1 MTNPARSSYRLMR
14 WLCIAI
20 LVTTMLVSTAT
31 QPGCSRQRYRMAA
44 DRQAGDLIAEK
55 GAMNPNWA
63 LQQLRIYGDSRS
75 RFFDNYDPDKPPMP
89 PDDTTS
95 HEFMREVDGMKG
107 WKHWYDNGIRHQ
119 LDNPCWRE
127 QLVQYASFNEREEVV
142 LNIDSS
148 LEIALVNSP
157 TYQRQ
162 LETIYLSAL
171 DVSTERFRF
180 ETQFFGGN
188 GTAFTHL
195 GNLRAFGAPS
205 NRGRGLGGPRNLV
218 TGEFNTLRTTTDM
231 WAAKRFATAGELVVG
246 IANSIV
252 WTFAGPDTNATGSLI
267 NASLVQ
273 PLLRGAGRNVAL
285 EQLTI
290 VERTL
295 LGNLRAMQRY
305 RKGFYTQ
312 VAIGDLG
319 VSGPTRRGGF
329 LGGTGLTGFTGTGSG
344 GLGGVGSVTGFGRGG
359 FGTGTSGTGT
369 GGGTGLAGGGAG
381 TVGGFVGLLQQL
393 QQIRNTEDSLALQ
406 LNELAKLEAYHKAGL
421 ITLIQVDS
429 LRQNIETERANLLQS
444 RNTFESS
451 LDNFRT
457 NTLGMPPDLPV
468 ALDDSLIQQ
477 FQFLDPRTTV
487 MSRDLAALRSV
498 VGELPAA
505 PTANELSAATDAA
518 RAIEQRFGKHF
529 EAIHADFDLLEQK
542 KPQRLKSM
550 TSEELTRFRTE
561 MRQEREKL
569 SEIESRFAQYR
580 QQLDALADKLAQA
593 DGAQSLGTLVEW
605 LGALD
610 RLIEEAALVQAR
622 ARLEAI
628 TLDPIKV
635 DSQTAL
641 NIAQANRLD
650 IMNARASLVDS
661 WRLIA
666 FNANRLQSDVTVSL
680 SGDLATTGNN
690 PAKFRS
696 STGSLRA
703 SLQFDPPFTRLL
715 ERNNY
720 RQQLIDY
727 SNDRRTF
734 IQLMDGV
741 HQELRNLLRNL
752 NQLQTN
758 LEIQR
763 RAVAISIRR
772 VDLTRETLSQ
782 PRPPAAPGEAASMF
796 GDTAALDLL
805 NALSD
810 LRNTQNNF
818 MSVWLNHY
826 ATRMVLERDLGIM
839 QLDDSGRWVEQ
850 TQPLPEPDANEP
862 LDLPP
867 PVPATL
873 IEELDQAVAAIE
885 S

>member
-1 MTNPARSSYRLMR
+1 MTNPTLSSCRFTRL
-14 WLCIAI
+14 LCIAI
-20 LVTTMLVSTAT
+20 LVVTTLIGTLSQT
-31 QPGCSRQRYRMAA
+31 GCSRQRYRIAA

-55 GAMNPNWA
+55 GAMNSDWA
-63 LQQLRIYGDSRS
+63 LQELRVYGDKRS
-75 RFFDNYDPDKPPMP
+75 RYFDNFDPDKPPMP
-89 PDDTTS
+89 PDDPAS
-95 HEFMREVDGMKG
+95 HEFMQEVNGMKG
-107 WKHWYDNGIRHQ
+107 WKHWYDNGIRRQ

-127 QLVQYASFNEREEVV
+127 QLVQYASFNERDEVV

-148 LEIALVNSP
+148 LQIALVNSP

-180 ETQFFGGN
+180 ETQFFGGS
-188 GTAFTHL
+188 GTVFTHL
-195 GNLRAFGAPS
+195 GNLSAFGRPS
-205 NRGRGLGGPRNLV
+205 NRGRGLGGPRNVV
-218 TGEFNTLRTTTDM
+218 TGEFNTLSTNTDL
-231 WAAKRFATAGELVVG
+231 WASKRFATAGELVVG

-273 PLLRGAGRNVAL
+273 PLLRGAGRNIAL

-290 VERTL
+290 VERGL

-319 VSGPTRRGGF
+319 VTGPTRRGGF
-329 LGGTGLTGFTGTGSG
+329 LGGTGLTGFTGTGAG
-344 GLGGVGSVTGFGRGG
+344 GLGGVGGVTGFGRAG
-359 FGTGTSGTGT
+359 FGAGTTGGGT

-444 RNTFESS
+444 HNAFEAS
-451 LDNFRT
+451 LDSFRT
-457 NTLGMPPDLPV
+457 NTLGLPPDLPV

-487 MSRDLAALRSV
+487 MSRDLAALRAA
-498 VGELPAA
+498 VGELPAN
-505 PTANELSAATDAA
+505 PTAKELSGATDAA
-518 RAIEQRFGKHF
+518 REIEQRFGGHF
-529 EAIHADFDLLEQK
+529 KAIHADFELLEQK
-542 KPQRLKSM
+542 KPQRLKTM
-550 TSEELTRFRTE
+550 QPDDLARFHDE

-569 SEIESRFAQYR
+569 SEIESSFTQYQ
-580 QQLDALADKLAQA
+580 QQLDALADRLAQT
-593 DGAQSLGTLVEW
+593 DGAKALSQLVEW
-605 LGALD
+605 LGGLD
-610 RLIEEAALVQAR
+610 RMIEEAALVQAR
-622 ARLEAI
+622 ARLETI

-641 NIAQANRLD
+641 DIAQANRLD
-650 IMNARASLVDS
+650 VMNARASLVDS

-666 FNANRLQSDVTVSL
+666 FNANRLQTDVTVSL

-690 PAKFRS
+690 PAKFRG

-703 SLQFDPPFTRLL
+703 SLQIDPPFTRLL

-720 RQQLIDY
+720 RQQLVDY
-727 SNDRRTF
+727 SNDRRTY
-734 IQLMDGV
+734 IQFMDGV
-741 HQELRNLLRNL
+741 HQGLRNLLRNL

-782 PRPPAAPGEAASMF
+782 PRPPAAPWESASMF

-818 MSVWLNHY
+818 MSVWLNHH

-839 QLDDSGRWVEQ
+839 QLDDSGRWIERD
-850 TQPLPEPDANEP
+850 QPLPEPVDNEQ
-862 LDLPP
+862 LELPP

-873 IEELDQAVAAIE
+873 IEELDEAVAAIE
-885 S
+885 L